1 MFNVNIYVAL
11 VKRTDPAGLF
21 AADLIRF
28 DALRLLQALGRMS
41 FLATTKAPRATKAA
55 KRGNVME
62 RRDANHSNED

>member
-1 MFNVNIYVAL
+1 MVTGNNTQSLYILGQTLKRNKNIFFNVNIYVVL

-41 FLATTKAPRATKAA
+41 FLATTKAP
-55 KRGNVME
+55 
-62 RRDANHSNED
+62 